1 MRRFKCPSCCRE
13 TFGGKAPYC
22 HGTPMDDMGEWSL
35 PDGAITAAPMIV
47 RAATYQYQCP
57 ITGKDINGKRDHE
70 ANLARHGCRVLES
83 GEAEDAQRRRK
94 QAAADFD
101 RALDTGIDKIIDG
114 MGHDK
119 RESLVKELTVT
130 T

>member
-1 MRRFKCPSCCRE
+1 MRRYKCPTCCRE
-13 TFGGKAPYC
+13 TFGGRAPFC
-22 HGTPMDDMGEWSL
+22 HGATMEDMGEW
-35 PDGAITAAPMIV
+35 AMERKQITAAPMIGS
-47 RAATYQYQCP
+47 AAAYQYQCP
-57 ITGKDINGKRDHE
+57 ITGKDINGKREHE

-119 RESLVKELTVT
+119 RDSLVRELTVT